1 MHDLGF
7 NKIAAAILATALG
20 FMLIKEASHMVM
32 HIEAPDTPAYRIA
45 IPEVDKSGPAEPLPF
60 PQADWVAAM
69 DAERGAKVFKKCT
82 SCHNADEG
90 GKNGTG
96 PNLWNI
102 VGNSSAAKAGFA
114 YSGALKNSGIS
125 WDYETLDGFLTKP
138 SKYLSGTNMNFVGIK
153 KAADRAAVIEYLRVN
168 APTPGARPTAI
179 VSTPDAPAEA
189 SGDIVPMEASG
200 ETIENVTGNVQGGE
214 IVDKTVDKV
223 VETSGEVMET
233 VTEAGKDVVDAAKDV
248 VKDVAEGAEEVA
260 GNVKDKAKNV
270 MEKAEDVVE
279 DAVKDE

>member
-7 NKIAAAILATALG
+7 NKIAAAILASALG

-32 HIEAPDTPAYRIA
+32 HVEAPETPAYRIA
-45 IPEVDKSGPAEPLPF
+45 IPETDTSGPAEPLPF

-69 DAERGAKVFKKCT
+69 DVERGKKVFKKCT
-82 SCHNADEG
+82 SCHNADNG

-102 VGNSSAAKAGFA
+102 VGNGSAAKAGFA
-114 YSGALKNSGIS
+114 YSGALKNSGIT
-125 WDYETLDGFLTKP
+125 WDYEALDGFLTKP

-168 APTPGARPTAI
+168 APSPISRPTAI
-179 VSTPDAPAEA
+179 TATPDAPTEA
-189 SGDIVPMEASG
+189 GGNIVPMEAPAGSSG
-200 ETIENVTGNVQGGE
+200 DVQGGE

-233 VTEAGKDVVDAAKDV
+233 VTEAGKDAVDATKDV
-248 VKDVAEGAEEVA
+248 VKDVAEGAEDVA
-260 GNVKDKAKNV
+260 GDVKDKAKDL
-270 MEKAEDVVE
+270 MKKVE